1 LLVLFL
7 AFSRSLLA
15 TTIVPNIS
23 VLATASRRWVASSPI
38 DMKSKVGLFILLTE
52 KNFLRF
58 RDLYTPVSALYT
70 YLGKV
75 GNFCI
80 P

>member
-1 LLVLFL
+1 
-7 AFSRSLLA
+7 
-15 TTIVPNIS
+15 
-23 VLATASRRWVASSPI
+23 
-38 DMKSKVGLFILLTE
+38 MKSKVGLFILLTE

-75 GNFCI
+75 ENFCI